1 MSKFQSESFRVRL
14 CCRDLTLFFLLTFL
28 LLRSIE
34 PGSTI
39 YYSIP
44 GGNGTRPSDVLT
56 VKTALKPGEDTLPTR
71 RLIGCDGD

>member
-1 MSKFQSESFRVRL
+1 MWVTCQ
-14 CCRDLTLFFLLTFL
+14 DLTLFFCRDTLLFP
-28 LLRSIE
+28 RSIE

-56 VKTALKPGEDTLPTR
+56 VKTALKPGEDTLP
-71 RLIGCDGD
+71 GDAE